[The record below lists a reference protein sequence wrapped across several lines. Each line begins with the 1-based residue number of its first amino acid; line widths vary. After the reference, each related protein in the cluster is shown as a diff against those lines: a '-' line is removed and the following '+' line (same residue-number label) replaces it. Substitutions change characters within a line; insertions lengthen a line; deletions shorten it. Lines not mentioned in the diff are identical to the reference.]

1 MQSDERPSDGLTG
14 LLPTL
19 IARAFK
25 TWPSK
30 SEMKELRV
38 ELRLLALGSQG
49 QCSSSS
55 GLSCS
60 WPGRPSQPLPAF
72 AARVAS
78 VLVRMKLHGPP
89 GGSLLFGV
97 ARLQKRAS
105 RHLAAWQYDR
115 RHCEDVQTAALAA
128 ASRCPAADVALSE
141 NGAQNGTPSHGR
153 LLACDDFGG
162 CSFRPSCWCFAML
175 CSLECPWRSFR
186 LLLLRDRLHLC
197 GAGDLRPASE
207 RLARETW
214 RELICSF

>member
-1 MQSDERPSDGLTG
+1 M
-14 LLPTL
+14 
-19 IARAFK
+19 AFK
-25 TWPSK
+25 VRNEGAQSRAEVVGSWLSGP
-30 SEMKELRV
+30 V
-38 ELRLLALGSQG
+38 LLLLWTFVFLA
-49 QCSSSS
+49 
-55 GLSCS
+55 
-60 WPGRPSQPLPAF
+60 RPPLAAF
-72 AARVAS
+72 AS
-78 VLVRMKLHGPP
+78 LCCSCCFCFGEDELHGPP

-97 ARLQKRAS
+97 ARLQKRAF

-175 CSLECPWRSFR
+175 CSFECPWRSFR

-207 RLARETW
+207 RLAWETW

>member
-1 MQSDERPSDGLTG
+1 MKSDERPSDGLTG

-78 VLVRMKLHGPP
+78 VLVRMNFMGLLVVPSYLV
-89 GGSLLFGV
+89 SLDSKNGLFGIWQPGSTTV
-97 ARLQKRAS
+97 ATVRMYKLPRWQLRA
-105 RHLAAWQYDR
+105 
-115 RHCEDVQTAALAA
+115 
-128 ASRCPAADVALSE
+128 
-141 NGAQNGTPSHGR
+141 GARQR
-153 LLACDDFGG
+153 MWL
-162 CSFRPSCWCFAML
+162 
-175 CSLECPWRSFR
+175 
-186 LLLLRDRLHLC
+186 
-197 GAGDLRPASE
+197 
-207 RLARETW
+207 
-214 RELICSF
+214 